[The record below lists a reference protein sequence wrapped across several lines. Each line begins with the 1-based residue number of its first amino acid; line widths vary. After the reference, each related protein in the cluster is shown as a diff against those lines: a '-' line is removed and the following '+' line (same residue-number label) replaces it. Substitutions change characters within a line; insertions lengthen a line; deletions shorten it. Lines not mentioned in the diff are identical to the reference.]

1 MSKKQTGGLAPSS
14 RASTTSLIQLC
25 LVETRRKESWWS
37 GRPSDDVDE
46 AVLSVVLNKD
56 LPIWKLRC
64 AVACGGGEKRSGREV
79 AGDGNEMYD
88 MCAQNRIQGLKMS
101 FVGEPSL
108 PNASLFL
115 RFFLLG
121 IAICAAGRENE
132 AMGEFWWSNREKN
145 IMTDNGGDGDSNGT
159 KRRHEGGRGKG
170 RKGRVVCW

>member
-1 MSKKQTGGLAPSS
+1 
-14 RASTTSLIQLC
+14 
-25 LVETRRKESWWS
+25 
-37 GRPSDDVDE
+37 
-46 AVLSVVLNKD
+46 
-56 LPIWKLRC
+56 
-64 AVACGGGEKRSGREV
+64 
-79 AGDGNEMYD
+79 
-88 MCAQNRIQGLKMS
+88 MS

-159 KRRHEGGRGKG
+159 KRRLEGGRGKG